1 MSRFTVLTG
10 PGISG
15 SEQANNIATSAA
27 QLESAAGQGAP
38 GLSFDFL
45 NNAGAHKN
53 ALATLVLIVL
63 LVLLVVWV
71 LHHGGVGAGA
81 HVDGLRASL
90 GAK

>member
-1 MSRFTVLTG
+1 MSRFNVITG

-15 SEQANNIATSAA
+15 AEQSNNIATSAS

-45 NNAGAHKN
+45 NNAGAHRN
-53 ALATLVLIVL
+53 ALATLVVIIALI
-63 LVLLVVWV
+63 LLVVWI
-71 LHHGGVGAGA
+71 LHHGGAGASA